1 MRCCGGGA
9 LVVRRRSRRVRRLV
23 TTPHSPCAQTRVCS
37 RSPQLPALPPLAHC
51 PLSCCASPPR
61 GPACER
67 ARLSRAEGG
76 ASGGTRACEWR
87 GTFCTVESGTRASGL
102 CQTPWKDNSARKF
115 GGITIGR
122 FLTTPHPP
130 NSAHAWWAGGDK
142 ARLALPRRF
151 STSAKSVDKPLLK
164 PYHFPPTF
172 CILRTR
178 RPGPC

>member
-1 MRCCGGGA
+1 M
-9 LVVRRRSRRVRRLV
+9 VRRWSRRVRRLV

-67 ARLSRAEGG
+67 ARLSRGEGG
-76 ASGGTRACEWR
+76 ASGGTCGGRAAGHLFAR
-87 GTFCTVESGTRASGL
+87 LRAAPVPAVSGRE
-102 CQTPWKDNSARKF
+102 TPWKDKLSAKVWGDNNRTF
-115 GGITIGR
+115 SQCG
-122 FLTTPHPP
+122 FSTPHPP

-178 RPGPC
+178 RPGPCWVG